1 MRRLLCVPIIHE
13 EADLGSAGTALT
25 RRSATLFGEQ
35 RWKVH
40 QEVVG
45 AFWEGV
51 ESYLHTF
58 DPARLKLYQD
68 GLAADGPLGR
78 RIVEEAAARGSR
90 NYRLIFELVRRGAEV
105 RKTEDPL
112 LLLRERESLLR
123 LIQQREAQASPQEVE
138 EKERLLG
145 ERDAFIAGTVG
156 ATLKEGEIGVL
167 FIGAYHDVLSRLARD
182 IAVEPVKDPK
192 TVQAYFRELVSG
204 REEDRLWELGR
215 ELAEPV
221 ARSPGPQFAAS

>member
-13 EADLGSAGTALT
+13 ETDLGSAGEALT
-25 RRSATLFGEQ
+25 RRSAALFGER
-35 RWKVH
+35 RWKIH
-40 QEVVG
+40 QEVVS
-45 AFWEGV
+45 AFWKSV
-51 ESYLHTF
+51 ESYLYTF

-68 GLAADGPLGR
+68 GLAADGPMGR

-90 NYRLIFELVRRGAEV
+90 NYRLILELVRRGAEV

-112 LLLRERESLLR
+112 LLLREREGLLR
-123 LIQQREAQASPQEVE
+123 LIQQREAQASPEEIE
-138 EKERLLG
+138 EKERLLR
-145 ERDAFIAGTVG
+145 ERDAFIAGTVE

-167 FIGAYHDVLSRLARD
+167 FIGAYHDVLPRLACG
-182 IAVEPVKDPK
+182 IVVESAKDPK

-204 REEDRLWELGR
+204 REDRLRELGR

-221 ARSPGPQFAAS
+221 VRSSGLRFAAS